1 MLNRRFKHPCSL
13 LRFSFLTSY
22 ASFLSSHNKTS
33 PQNSRAKWVS
43 VNAGPGSI
51 FFFRACCFRVRVT
64 LGLGLVSRLTLTLKQ
79 HFMKKDRPRPR
90 VLLTRGQNLCTWIGS
105 SDRSVSCV
113 LIPTSNQGSSS
124 LFRML
129 WSLSL
134 SSLSCFAFAFD
145 YF

>member
-43 VNAGPGSI
+43 VNEGPGSI
-51 FFFRACCFRVRVT
+51 FLSECCFRVRVT
-64 LGLGLVSRLTLTLKQ
+64 LELGLVSRLTLTLKQ

-90 VLLTRGQNLCTWIGS
+90 VLLTRGQHLCTWTGS

-113 LIPTSNQGSSS
+113 LIPTSNQGGSS
-124 LFRML
+124 LLRML

-134 SSLSCFAFAFD
+134 SSLSSFTFAFD